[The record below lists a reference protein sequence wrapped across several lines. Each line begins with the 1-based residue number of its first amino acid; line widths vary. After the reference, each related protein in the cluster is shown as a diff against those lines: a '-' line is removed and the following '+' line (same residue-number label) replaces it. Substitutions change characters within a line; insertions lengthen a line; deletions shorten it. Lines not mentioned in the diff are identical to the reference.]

1 MLVLRLQHVSSRFSD
16 FLVASP
22 CLCGK
27 LQNLPFANVFN
38 QVVMS
43 FCVGGVVLRDILTC
57 LQKCRKSLCVAGA
70 ILLASFAKDALHFS
84 WQVQHFGDLHRHFA
98 WRVCAIASSGSNVQ
112 ITWQA
117 WDIVRVSFCVVG
129 PANFPL
135 GLVPQKKAPTSPKIF
150 YKMQG
155 KHCFLGTCGGLF
167 W

>member
-57 LQKCRKSLCVAGA
+57 VQKCRKSLCVAGA
-70 ILLASFAKDALHFS
+70 ILWHLL
-84 WQVQHFGDLHRHFA
+84 
-98 WRVCAIASSGSNVQ
+98 
-112 ITWQA
+112 
-117 WDIVRVSFCVVG
+117 
-129 PANFPL
+129 
-135 GLVPQKKAPTSPKIF
+135 QKMRCIF
-150 YKMQG
+150 R
-155 KHCFLGTCGGLF
+155 GTCSTLETSIVILRGACVLLRQVAATCKSRGRHGTL
-167 W
+167 